1 VVVDK
6 FTKFAHFLPL
16 HHPFSAAHVAKVFI
30 DNVYKLHGLPQSIVS
45 DRDKVFTS
53 KLCQELFTLANVQL
67 RMSATYHPQSDEQIE
82 RVNQCLETYLRC
94 FVHAC
99 SKKWIQWLSQAE
111 FWYNTCMHS
120 AIGVSPS
127 EALCGHHPRVFG
139 ISVDDT
145 SSAETLDEW

>member
-16 HHPFSAAHVAKVFI
+16 HHPFSAVHVAEVFI

-67 RMSATYHPQSDEQIE
+67 RMSATYHPQSDE
-82 RVNQCLETYLRC
+82 
-94 FVHAC
+94 
-99 SKKWIQWLSQAE
+99 
-111 FWYNTCMHS
+111 
-120 AIGVSPS
+120 
-127 EALCGHHPRVFG
+127 
-139 ISVDDT
+139 
-145 SSAETLDEW
+145 